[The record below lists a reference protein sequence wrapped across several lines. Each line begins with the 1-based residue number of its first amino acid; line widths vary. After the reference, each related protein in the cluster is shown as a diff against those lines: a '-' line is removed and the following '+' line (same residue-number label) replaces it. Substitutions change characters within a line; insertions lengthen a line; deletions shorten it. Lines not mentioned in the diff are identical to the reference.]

1 VSAVDVVR
9 ILDRAPLQFVSED
22 DLQESIR
29 AALVSAGIP
38 AERERRLSDGRSRI
52 DLFVEPGVGVEVKID
67 GSWAAVVRQ
76 LQRYAKC
83 PEITELVLV
92 TSRSKHHRIPTEL
105 EGKPV
110 HLVSLIGAAL

>member
-1 VSAVDVVR
+1 MNAADVVAV
-9 ILDRAPLQFVSED
+9 LDRTQLQFVSED

-29 AALVSAGIP
+29 TALMAAGIP

-52 DLFVEPGVGVEVKID
+52 DLFANPGIGVEVKID

-83 PEITELVLV
+83 PEIDELILV

>member
-1 VSAVDVVR
+1 MSAADLISILQRVV
-9 ILDRAPLQFVSED
+9 PLFAHED
-22 DLQESIR
+22 ELQE
-29 AALVSAGIP
+29 ALRLVLDEHGVT

-52 DLFVEPGVGVEVKID
+52 DLFVQPSVGVEVKID
-67 GSWAAVVRQ
+67 GSWADVTRQ
-76 LQRYAKC
+76 LTRYAKC

-92 TSRSKHHRIPTEL
+92 TTRSKHHHIPSVL